1 MADQN
6 IISGLVRE
14 RVGTGGAREL
24 RREGRLPAIIYGANQ
39 DPLAI
44 SLDPRDVNKGLVA
57 GSFFSTVFD
66 IDIGSDKA
74 ERVLPRDVQFHPVTD
89 RPQHVDFLRV
99 TGETKINVEVAVV
112 FQNEELSP
120 GLKRGGVLNVVRH
133 TIEIVCA
140 VSIIPDRFE
149 IDLTG
154 TDIGDSIHVSSITM
168 PDGVES
174 AITDRDFTIA
184 TVSAPTVMEEPEVEE
199 GIEGEEGEEGET
211 PEEEEGGQSEQTE

>member
-6 IISGLVRE
+6 IISGLVRD

-44 SLDPRDVNKGLVA
+44 SLDPRDVNNGLVA

-133 TIEIVCA
+133 TIGVVCA

-149 IDLTG
+149 VDLTG
-154 TDIGDSIHVSSITM
+154 TDIGDSIHVSSIAM

-184 TVSAPTVMEEPEVEE
+184 TVSAPTVMEEVVE
-199 GIEGEEGEEGET
+199 GIDGEEGKDGDT